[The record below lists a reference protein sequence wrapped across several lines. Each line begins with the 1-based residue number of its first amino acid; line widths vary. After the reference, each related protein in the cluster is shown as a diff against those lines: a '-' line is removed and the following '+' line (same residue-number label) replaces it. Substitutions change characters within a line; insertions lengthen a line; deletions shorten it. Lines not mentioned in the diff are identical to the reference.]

1 MSSTFLQDDSGN
13 ASSMRL
19 IFAFTLLFVILT
31 WMVISYEKR
40 ILQEIP
46 WSVLSLLALLVSGKV
61 VQRREDTMF
70 RSTGSD
76 CIGVSEVISICF
88 LDLVS

>member
-61 VQRREDTMF
+61 VQKQIEATAS
-70 RSTGSD
+70 STTTTTG
-76 CIGVSEVISICF
+76 EN
-88 LDLVS
+88 

>member
-61 VQRREDTMF
+61 VQKQIE
-70 RSTGSD
+70 STASSTTTTTG
-76 CIGVSEVISICF
+76 EN
-88 LDLVS
+88 

>member
-31 WMVISYEKR
+31 WVVISYEKR

-61 VQRREDTMF
+61 VQKQIEATAS
-70 RSTGSD
+70 STTTTTG
-76 CIGVSEVISICF
+76 EN
-88 LDLVS
+88 

>member
-19 IFAFTLLFVILT
+19 IFAFTLFFVILT

-61 VQRREDTMF
+61 VQKQIE
-70 RSTGSD
+70 STASSTTTTTG
-76 CIGVSEVISICF
+76 EN
-88 LDLVS
+88 